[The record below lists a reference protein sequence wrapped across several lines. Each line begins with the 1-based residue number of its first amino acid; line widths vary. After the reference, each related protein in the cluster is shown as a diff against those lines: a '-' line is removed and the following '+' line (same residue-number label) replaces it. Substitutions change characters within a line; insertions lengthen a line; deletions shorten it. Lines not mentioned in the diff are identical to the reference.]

1 MKQNH
6 LSAEDR
12 KKENLFYSKLCNL
25 LTEDV
30 ETDKEYFK
38 RLLRANEFIAHR
50 LYEFA
55 NDIKESEEE

>member
-1 MKQNH
+1 MN
-6 LSAEDR
+6 SAENR
-12 KKENLFYSKLCNL
+12 RKENLFISKLCDL

-38 RLLRANEFIAHR
+38 RLLKANEFIANR

-55 NDIKESEEE
+55 NDIKESEVE